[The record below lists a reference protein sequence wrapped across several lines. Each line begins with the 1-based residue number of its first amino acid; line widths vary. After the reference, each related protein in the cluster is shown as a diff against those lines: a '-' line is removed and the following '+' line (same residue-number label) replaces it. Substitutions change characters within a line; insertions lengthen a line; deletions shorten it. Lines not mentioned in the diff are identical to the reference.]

1 VADDNPKPI
10 ELDTLTKYYGD
21 VRGVEDLTFAVERGE
36 SFGFLGPNGAGK
48 STAIRVLLGLLK
60 AHRGERRH

>member
-10 ELDTLTKYYGD
+10 ELDSLTKYYGD
-21 VRGVEDLTFAVERGE
+21 VRGVEDLTFTVERGE

-60 AHRGERRH
+60 PTEERRR

>member
-10 ELDTLTKYYGD
+10 ELDSLTKYYGD
-21 VRGVEDLTFAVERGE
+21 VRGVEDLTFTVERGE

-60 AHRGERRH
+60 PTEGRRR